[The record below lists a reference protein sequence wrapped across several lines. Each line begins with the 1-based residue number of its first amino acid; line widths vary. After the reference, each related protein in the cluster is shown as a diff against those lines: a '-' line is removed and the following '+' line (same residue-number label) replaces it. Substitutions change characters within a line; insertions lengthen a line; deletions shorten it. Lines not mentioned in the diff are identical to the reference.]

1 MTYVFD
7 LDNTLC
13 KTENNDYL
21 KSKPIL
27 ERIEKVNKLYDDG
40 NTVIIHTAR
49 GMGSSNNN
57 QIQAINKYYSITENQ
72 LKKWNVKYNYLILGK
87 PSADYY
93 IDDKGIN
100 DNDFFK

>member
-13 KTENNDYL
+13 TTNTNDYL
-21 KSKPIL
+21 KCVPIA
-27 ERIEKVNKLYDDG
+27 ERIKKVNKLYDDG
-40 NTVIIHTAR
+40 NIIIIYTAR

-57 QIQAINKYYSITENQ
+57 QIQAINKYYSITEAQ
-72 LKKWNVKYNYLILGK
+72 LKNWNVKYTHLMLGK
-87 PSADYY
+87 PAADYY

>member
-13 KTENNDYL
+13 IINDSDYL
-21 KSKPIL
+21 RCVPISD
-27 ERIEKVNKLYDDG
+27 RIKKVNKLYEDG
-40 NTVIIHTAR
+40 NTIIIYTAR

-57 QIQAINKYYSITENQ
+57 QIQAINKYYSITEFQ
-72 LKKWNVKYNYLILGK
+72 LKNWNVKYTYLMLGK
-87 PSADYY
+87 PAADFY

>member
-13 KTENNDYL
+13 ITNESDYL
-21 KSKPIL
+21 RCVPIPD
-27 ERIEKVNKLYDDG
+27 RIKKVNKLYEDG
-40 NTVIIHTAR
+40 NTIIIYTAR

-57 QIQAINKYYSITENQ
+57 QIQAINKYYSITETQ
-72 LKKWNVKYNYLILGK
+72 LKNWNIKYTHLMLGK
-87 PSADYY
+87 PAADLY

-100 DNDFFK
+100 DNEFFK

>member
-13 KTENNDYL
+13 ITKDSDYL
-21 KSKPIL
+21 RCVPIPD
-27 ERIEKVNKLYDDG
+27 RIKKVNKLYEDG
-40 NTVIIHTAR
+40 NTIIIYTAR
-49 GMGSSNNN
+49 GMGSLNNN
-57 QIQAINKYYSITENQ
+57 QIQAINKYYSITEVQ
-72 LKKWNVKYNYLILGK
+72 LKNWNVKYTHLMLGK
-87 PSADYY
+87 PAADFY

>member
-13 KTENNDYL
+13 ITNDSDYL
-21 KSKPIL
+21 RCVPISD
-27 ERIEKVNKLYDDG
+27 RIKKVNKLYEDG
-40 NTVIIHTAR
+40 NTIIIYTAR

-57 QIQAINKYYSITENQ
+57 QIQAINKYYSITEFQ
-72 LKKWNVKYNYLILGK
+72 LKNWNIKYTHLMLGK
-87 PSADYY
+87 PAADFY